1 MNLTKGVELKRSTK
15 SKQFQIKHV
24 VPGKGVIRVAYH
36 IVVALLLRAPN
47 NSNCLFEPDRLEGD
61 HFTEGEEGKTV
72 EMSLSITNLQFL
84 TKKQNNAKFTRW
96 KTEIEKEKRS

>member
-24 VPGKGVIRVAYH
+24 VPGPGVIRVAYH

-72 EMSLSITNLQFL
+72 EMFCNS
-84 TKKQNNAKFTRW
+84 
-96 KTEIEKEKRS
+96 